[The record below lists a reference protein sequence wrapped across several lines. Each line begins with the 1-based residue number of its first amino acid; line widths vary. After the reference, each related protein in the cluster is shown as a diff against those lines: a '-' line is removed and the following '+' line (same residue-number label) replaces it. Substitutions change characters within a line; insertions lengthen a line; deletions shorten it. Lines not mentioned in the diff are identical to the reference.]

1 MGHHHA
7 GLDLAT
13 DDDETVVVRAAM
25 AGEVIRLR
33 RNDAGYGRAVYVRH
47 ADGQQTVYAHLSA
60 FAPKLAAEIRA
71 REEREGQFF
80 LAFTLRRPI
89 PVAQGEALG
98 YAGTSG
104 TDLVHLHFELRQKG
118 APINPLTHGLP
129 VPDTQ
134 APALRRVLFVPRSA
148 AAHVGGALDEVS
160 VEVPADGRV
169 AEPVRLD
176 GDVVLYVEAAD
187 HIDGSP
193 RDLTPYRIDL
203 EVDGQPWHTTRY
215 DEVSY
220 ADDRYTELDFHLER
234 EARKEARFNALF
246 SQGPRARVHAKAG
259 RSLSR
264 LKRGRHTARI
274 IAADAAGN
282 RSTASLTLEVG
293 PAEPPCAVAI
303 GKLAKG
309 KTEPPPAD
317 RRWRERLL
325 IIPIEGLC
333 GAGERLDVQ
342 VDGRRQK
349 LGKGF
354 RISRL
359 GGKPAV
365 ALDLPADK
373 DARVEVGVAGPGGRP
388 AWVRID
394 SHGLKGGARAE
405 EGDLRFE
412 VGDDA
417 LFFPFPTEITRAE
430 VNPGGPGLEVVGPLY
445 RMSNRFVPA
454 KAFSRVALRRPPG
467 GTGHVGVYTLDGER
481 WWYLGGRDEETH
493 TVGASVHPA
502 DVALM
507 RDAAAPVIGEA
518 RVEAHPGGPRMI
530 VPVSDLGAGLSTVEV
545 TVDGKPAFVERQK
558 PFDRIIWLPLHR
570 VKPGEHRLVVKAR
583 DRSGRE
589 TVSTQTL
596 VWPDG

>member
-1 MGHHHA
+1 M
-7 GLDLAT
+7 T
-13 DDDETVVVRAAM
+13 RRSVRAAM

-60 FAPKLAAEIRA
+60 FASKLAAEIRA
-71 REEREGQFF
+71 REGEGG
-80 LAFTLRRPI
+80 
-89 PVAQGEALG
+89 PVLPGLQPAPPHPGGPGVGAG

-104 TDLVHLHFELRQKG
+104 TDLVHLHFELRCEGRAHQPADPRAAG
-118 APINPLTHGLP
+118 ARHPGPRAAAG
-129 VPDTQ
+129 
-134 APALRRVLFVPRSA
+134 ALRAP
-148 AAHVGGALDEVS
+148 VGRGPCGRRAGRGERRGAGRR
-160 VEVPADGRV
+160 GRV

-259 RSLSR
+259 RSLGR
-264 LKRGRHTARI
+264 LKRGRHTACGSSRPMLP
-274 IAADAAGN
+274 A
-282 RSTASLTLEVG
+282 TAPPRPQRERPPPS
-293 PAEPPCAVAI
+293 PCAVAI

-325 IIPIEGLC
+325 VIPIEGLC
-333 GAGERLDVQ
+333 GVGERLDVQ
-342 VDGRRQK
+342 VTAAARSSEKAFESASWGASRPSLWTCPPTRTPASRWAWP
-349 LGKGF
+349 GF
-354 RISRL
+354 
-359 GGKPAV
+359 
-365 ALDLPADK
+365 
-373 DARVEVGVAGPGGRP
+373 GGRP

-394 SHGLKGGARAE
+394 SHGLKGAPGPE
-405 EGDLRFE
+405 EGICASAWAMTPCSSPSL
-412 VGDDA
+412 
-417 LFFPFPTEITRAE
+417 TEITRAE
-430 VNPGGPGLEVVGPLY
+430 VNPGGPGLDVVGPLY

-481 WWYLGGRDEETH
+481 WWYLGG
-493 TVGASVHPA
+493 
-502 DVALM
+502 
-507 RDAAAPVIGEA
+507 
-518 RVEAHPGGPRMI
+518 
-530 VPVSDLGAGLSTVEV
+530 
-545 TVDGKPAFVERQK
+545 
-558 PFDRIIWLPLHR
+558 
-570 VKPGEHRLVVKAR
+570 
-583 DRSGRE
+583 
-589 TVSTQTL
+589 
-596 VWPDG
+596 